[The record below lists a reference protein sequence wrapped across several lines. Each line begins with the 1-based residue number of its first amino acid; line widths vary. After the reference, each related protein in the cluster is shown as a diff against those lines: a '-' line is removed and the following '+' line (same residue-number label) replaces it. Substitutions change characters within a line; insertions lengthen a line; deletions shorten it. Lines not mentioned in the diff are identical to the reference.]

1 VKKLVIGMFLI
12 GLIWSIALPLH
23 GDVLYFHNDEPDVLR
38 LWLLPMAKRTDDWAK
53 EWLYPYRNTPVN
65 FVTRGRCFVVL
76 RDTYGGE
83 ERLGF
88 IDLHTISNQHPNGV
102 ITLQAL
108 YETKT
113 REHVYTVLVP
123 VWEVFE
129 RNGIRYWGKKYVR
142 EQRTKTSTYTVRSG
156 YRATMTTS
164 DGLEVDLEFIPE
176 QRKPA
181 VAPTDP

>member
-1 VKKLVIGMFLI
+1 
-12 GLIWSIALPLH
+12 
-23 GDVLYFHNDEPDVLR
+23 
-38 LWLLPMAKRTDDWAK
+38 
-53 EWLYPYRNTPVN
+53 
-65 FVTRGRCFVVL
+65 L